1 LRTQDNPEQIPR
13 LSRQTAELLWKSTGR
28 NLENLHSFALAERAF
43 PEIIFCLDW
52 APMQVVIVRQF
63 RPRCLGATG
72 DHFQPHYRMP
82 FALVSGRKDRLF
94 SIDLAASHCLL
105 ILWLSAAPLAD

>member
-43 PEIIFCLDW
+43 PEIIFCL
-52 APMQVVIVRQF
+52 
-63 RPRCLGATG
+63 
-72 DHFQPHYRMP
+72 
-82 FALVSGRKDRLF
+82 
-94 SIDLAASHCLL
+94 AASHCLL
-105 ILWLSAAPLAD
+105 ILWLSAAPLPD